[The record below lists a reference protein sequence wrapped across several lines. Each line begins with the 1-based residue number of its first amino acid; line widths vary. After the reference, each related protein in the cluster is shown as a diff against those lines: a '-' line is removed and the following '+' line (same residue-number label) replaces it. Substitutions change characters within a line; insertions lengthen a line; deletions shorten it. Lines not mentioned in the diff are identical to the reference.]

1 MFRMAYTQGAQ
12 DALYKY
18 AGGVTDAL
26 LHQLLASEHLKR
38 NLNVAGLGLIAAP
51 AVHDLVR
58 SKDEEESP
66 SVHKAKHLSD
76 LAGLGLLIGTEF
88 MKSKH

>member
-12 DALYKY
+12 DALHKY
-18 AGGVTDAL
+18 AGGVTDAV
-26 LHQLLASEHLKR
+26 LHQLLAPEHLKR

-51 AVHDLVR
+51 AVHSLV
-58 SKDEEESP
+58 SGEDEESP
-66 SVHKAKHLSD
+66 TVHNAKHLSD

-88 MKSKH
+88 MQPKH

>member
-1 MFRMAYTQGAQ
+1 MFRMAYTQGSRE
-12 DALYKY
+12 ALAKY
-18 AGGVTDAL
+18 AGVGSDAFHAI
-26 LHQLLASEHLKR
+26 LHSPNLKR

-51 AVHDLVR
+51 VAHSLLSHDQ
-58 SKDEEESP
+58 EESP
-66 SVHKAKHLSD
+66 ALKNTKHLSD